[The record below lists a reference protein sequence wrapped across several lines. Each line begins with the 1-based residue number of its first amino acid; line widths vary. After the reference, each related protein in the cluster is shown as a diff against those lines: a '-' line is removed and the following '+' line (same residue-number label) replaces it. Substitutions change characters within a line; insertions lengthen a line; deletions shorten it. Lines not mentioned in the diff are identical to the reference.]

1 MEVLISSKF
10 TIIDDNYE
18 TKTIKLGN
26 DDPNESEEIGES
38 ATRECKSYVFH
49 SAENKLI
56 RLIDTPGIGDTN
68 GLEQDEKNFE
78 NILWYIS
85 YHKYLNGIC
94 ILLKPNNSRLNVIF
108 KFCIQELLSHLH
120 KNAKDNIVFCF
131 TNARETH
138 YRPGNTKPLLE
149 KQLEDLKKQ
158 SRTDVEIKVNKDTM
172 YCFDNESFRFLAA
185 IKNDMQFTNSEERN
199 FAESWKKSVDES
211 LRLIEY
217 LLKRRPHIIKDT
229 LSLNNARNIVIFLS
243 KPLAE
248 IGQLI
253 QTNINLIREKQE
265 EIDNSNKT
273 INELKDRLYISQIDL
288 EPVKLGYPRTVCT
301 NISCI
306 EFLQIERT
314 NSIKTDYVKHC
325 CQHCFLRFSK
335 SNVINNKALR
345 FCSAIKLSGTCKVC
359 GCHWNKHMHVT
370 YENKYVINDIVDKN
384 VELQITIK
392 KTDQEIKKAIVN
404 EHQKR
409 IDQLQ
414 QEQQKINEVSFRF
427 AQFLRQNAI
436 AAFNDAY
443 ADYLDLFIKEEKIKK
458 SANPSYYDER
468 ILKGLETTRDSYM
481 KQVEVIKK
489 AIENN
494 DSSKPPIPPK
504 EIAELEQQLYNL
516 PLNGLTLKKLKY
528 EAERSQ
534 TDIFRYTENH
544 YMPAWKSVSNKT
556 SFKSNP
562 FAKIFGK
569 GW

>member
-10 TIIDDNYE
+10 TIVDDNYE
-18 TKTIKLGN
+18 TRTIKLGN
-26 DDPNESEEIGES
+26 DDPNEVEEVGES

-56 RLIDTPGIGDTN
+56 RFIDTPGMGDTN
-68 GLEQDEKNFE
+68 GLEQDVKNFE

-120 KNAKDNIVFCF
+120 KDAKDNIVFCF
-131 TNARETH
+131 TNARETN
-138 YRPGNTKPLLE
+138 YRPGNTKLLLE
-149 KQLEDLKKQ
+149 KQLEDLKRQ
-158 SRTDVEIKVNKDTM
+158 SRTDVEINVVKNTM

-185 IKNDMQFTNSEERN
+185 IKNDIQFTESEERN

-217 LLKRRPHIIKDT
+217 LLKRRPHKIKDT

-253 QTNINLIREKQE
+253 QMNINLIRQKQG
-265 EIDNSNKT
+265 EIDSSSKT
-273 INELKDRLYISQIDL
+273 IKELQDRLYILQIDL

-301 NISCI
+301 NNSCV
-306 EFLQIERT
+306 ELKQIERT

-325 CQHCFLRFSK
+325 CPHCFLRFSK
-335 SNVINNKALR
+335 SNVVNNKTLR
-345 FCSAIKLSGTCKVC
+345 FCSAIKFSGNCKVC
-359 GCHWNKHMHVT
+359 GCHWKKHMHIT
-370 YENKYVINDIVDKN
+370 YENKHVSHIIKDEN
-384 VELQITIK
+384 VESQISENMS
-392 KTDQEIKKAIVN
+392 DQEIKKAIVK
-404 EHQKR
+404 EYQKMR
-409 IDQLQ
+409 DQLQ
-414 QEQQKINEVSFRF
+414 KEQQKINEISLKF

-443 ADYLDLFIKEEKIKK
+443 ADYLDHFIEEEKVKK
-458 SANPSYYDER
+458 SADPSYDES
-468 ILKGLETTRDSYM
+468 ILEGLKTTRDSYM

-494 DSSKPPIPPK
+494 DPSRPPIKP
-504 EIAELEQQLYNL
+504 EQIAKLEQQLYNL

-544 YMPAWKSVSNKT
+544 YMP
-556 SFKSNP
+556 
-562 FAKIFGK
+562 
-569 GW
+569 